1 MKMQLQYGELK
12 DCREFALTLRASPP
26 RLVHGT
32 LLILTVLMASV
43 LFWSWWTHADL
54 VVQAPGRVRP
64 ITPPKRVVC
73 TVRDS
78 RSGGSGLR
86 VVGVEYR
93 LGEIMR
99 KGDVLI
105 RLDTEQ
111 IDNEIARRQR
121 AIQSGEE
128 ELASLSLQ
136 TQLYEKQ
143 LQATTLKLESQR
155 DQALAEEQLEKD
167 RQMSDARLAQVEVDS
182 AAIEVERRRTLV
194 RSGAVSDEDF
204 KKIKLEHTVALAKRD
219 KAALPIDES
228 KVKVARQAI
237 AVLQLESAVKREELI
252 SRIQCKRSEVETAQL
267 ELKNLELEKRQSCL
281 VAPIDGIVSAG
292 EIRVGD
298 VLDPHKM
305 ILEVSEQNGFYFEA
319 SIPSS
324 EMAHVM
330 PGMPARVRLDAYDY
344 QRYGT
349 LTGTVRYV
357 SPDSTVTN
365 EKVGVSYLVRIQL
378 DQEMLKRGELTVPV
392 KLGLAGQ
399 VEVISDTRSLL
410 SIFLRK
416 LRQKISLG

>member
-1 MKMQLQYGELK
+1 MQFQYAELK

-32 LLILTVLMASV
+32 LLILTLLLVSALS
-43 LFWSWWTHADL
+43 WSWWTQADL
-54 VVQAPGRVRP
+54 VVQAAGRVRP

-73 TVRDS
+73 TVRDA

-93 LGEIMR
+93 LGEMVR
-99 KGDVLI
+99 KGDVLV

-111 IDNEIARRQR
+111 IDNEIARRKR
-121 AIQSGEE
+121 TIQSGEE

-136 TQLYEKQ
+136 ERLHEKQ

-155 DQALAEEQLEKD
+155 DQALAEEKLEKD
-167 RQMSDARLAQVEVDS
+167 RKMADASLAQVEVDA
-182 AAIEVERRRTLV
+182 AAIEVERRRPLL

-204 KKIKLEHTVALAKRD
+204 KKTKVEHAVALAKKD
-219 KAALPIDES
+219 KAALPVDES

-237 AVLQLESAVKREELI
+237 AVLELESAVKREELV
-252 SRIQCKRSEVETAQL
+252 SRIQSKRSEIETAQL
-267 ELKNLELEKRQSCL
+267 ELKNLEIEKRQSCL
-281 VAPIDGIVSAG
+281 LAPIDGIVSAG

-298 VLDPHKM
+298 VLDPNKM

-319 SIPSS
+319 NVPSS
-324 EMAHVM
+324 EMAHVK

-357 SPDSTVTN
+357 SPDSIVTN
-365 EKVGVSYLVRIQL
+365 ERASVSYLVRIEL
-378 DQEMLKRGELTVPV
+378 DQDTLVRGEWSAPV
-392 KLGLAGQ
+392 KLGLSGQ
-399 VEVISDTRSLL
+399 VEVISDTQSLL
-410 SIFLRK
+410 RIFIK
-416 LRQKISLG
+416 KIRQKISLG